1 VIRPFGLRDVLTLRQ
16 LQPRGTAF
24 DLKRLVLA
32 ASSPAG
38 SALTAYLTHNH
49 LGTPTYLRENAESDG
64 RGFVQVRPRLNGF
77 EWDLLFIAPSLDDHK
92 DTASIWHALL
102 SHLIIV
108 AGQHNVLRIYAR
120 SPEDAEVETV
130 LRGAGFSVLARE
142 EVFVL
147 STPATPAPQ
156 PKGMRRAS
164 RRDREALIGLCQQA
178 MPPLVRKAELSSND
192 WCQTVAPRCRHP
204 MERGRRADEFI
215 CMAKG
220 QTIAYLSMRESSAGH
235 WLEVIVHPEYRGDIL
250 PYVKYILTL
259 TKRSPGKPLYCGVP
273 DFGVGLGWILRT
285 LGFTPYARQA
295 LLVAHTMARVPVRPS
310 VIIPGLE
317 GGVESLGRQV

>member
-16 LQPRGTAF
+16 LQPRSTAF

-38 SALTAYLTHNH
+38 SALAAYFTRNH
-49 LGTPTYLRENAESDG
+49 LGTPTYVRESAERDG
-64 RGFVQVRPRLNGF
+64 RGFAQVRPRPNGS

-92 DTASIWHALL
+92 DTAGIWHALL
-102 SHLIIV
+102 NHLIV
-108 AGQHNVLRIYAR
+108 LAGQQSVLRIYAR

-130 LRGAGFSVLARE
+130 LRGVGFSILARE

-147 STPATPAPQ
+147 SVPATPAPQ

-164 RRDREALIGLCQQA
+164 RQDREALICLCQRA
-178 MPPLVRKAELSSND
+178 MPSLVRKAELSSGD
-192 WCQTVAPRCRHP
+192 WCQAVTRRLRRQVGRA
-204 MERGRRADEFI
+204 RRADEFI

-220 QTIAYLSMRESSAGH
+220 QIIAYLSMRESSAGY
-235 WLEVIVHPEYRGDIL
+235 WLEVIVHPEYRGDVL
-250 PYVKYILTL
+250 PYIRYILTL
-259 TKRSPGKPLYCGVP
+259 AECSPGQPLYCGVP

-285 LGFTPYARQA
+285 LEFVPYARQA
-295 LLVAHTMARVPVRPS
+295 LLVAHTMARVPVRPT

-317 GGVESLGRQV
+317 GGVESLGHRV